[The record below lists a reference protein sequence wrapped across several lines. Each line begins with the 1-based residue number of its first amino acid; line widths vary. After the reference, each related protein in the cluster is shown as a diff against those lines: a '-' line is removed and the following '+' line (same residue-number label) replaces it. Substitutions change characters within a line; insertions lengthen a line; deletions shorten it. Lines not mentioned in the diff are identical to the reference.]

1 VILLTINLKCYKLTK
16 KNEEGKVMIRKTS
29 FFSLFCFLFL
39 FSGIVGA
46 QDTISLPIVMSSTNS
61 LVGTW
66 NLANCTGSCSEV
78 PNQFVF
84 NANGTGTASGPGGGT
99 FTWTLCGNQL
109 ILNPTSGDTN
119 VANINWIDNN
129 NFIATLVAGGNKN
142 QTTWKRA

>member
-1 VILLTINLKCYKLTK
+1 VILLIINLKYYKLNK
-16 KNEEGKVMIRKTS
+16 KMKKGKVMIRKTF
-29 FFSLFCFLFL
+29 FFSLFCVLFL

-46 QDTISLPIVMSSTNS
+46 QDSISLPLVMSSTNS

-84 NANGTGTASGPGGGT
+84 NADGTGTASGPGGGT
-99 FTWTLCGNQL
+99 FTWTLCGKQL
-109 ILNPTSGDTN
+109 ILNPTSGNTT

-129 NFIATLVAGGNKN
+129 NFIATLVAGGNN
-142 QTTWKRA
+142 QTTWKKA